1 MNGSPE
7 TRILIVDDRR
17 EQLVTLRAMLSDLAD
32 QVVCASSGRDAL
44 RLLLD
49 PTEHALMILD
59 VHMPGM
65 DGFELASLVR
75 QHRVHKNTPII
86 FMTADGDDVQAR
98 RSYTLGAVD
107 YILSPVVPA
116 VLRSKV
122 HVLVELHRKTIQTRM
137 QAEALRR
144 RATQLHGLA
153 SASAAIHSAGS
164 IDRILEVTATWARD
178 ILGCARAV
186 AVAMPAGNA
195 APGHRATLEPA
206 TGETTAAPEDAS
218 MLEAPLRWP
227 DGQDL
232 GVLRVAGKAGAPF
245 DADDEAVLAQLA
257 QIASIAIQNRT
268 LSDAKEANRL
278 KDEFL
283 GTLSHELR
291 NPLNALAGWVSML
304 RGPSSDGEARDRAI
318 ATIERNTKLL
328 ARLVDDLLDVSRIA
342 TNRLVL
348 STKATSL
355 ETVTRDV
362 VESVRP
368 TAKAKGVALE
378 YAVDACPCDVLGDA
392 QRLGQV
398 AWNLVMN
405 AVKFTGAG
413 GHVWVRLQ
421 AAGPDALLSVRDDGE
436 GISPEFMPFVFDRF
450 RQARP
455 ATQRDVGG
463 LGLGLAIVRSIVELH
478 GGTVRVHSD
487 GAGKGATFEVRLPL
501 LQSVAAADGYH
512 VLAS

>member
-1 MNGSPE
+1 MSGCTD
-7 TRILIVDDRR
+7 TRILVVDDRR

-32 QVVCASSGRDAL
+32 QLVCASSGRDAL

-49 PTEHALMILD
+49 PTEYAVMLLD

-65 DGFELASLVR
+65 DGFELAELVR

-86 FMTADGDDVQAR
+86 FITADGDDVQAR

-122 HVLVELHRKTIQTRM
+122 HVLVELHRKTIETRM
-137 QAEALRR
+137 QADALRR
-144 RATQLHGLA
+144 RATQFHGLA
-153 SASAAIHSAGS
+153 FASAAIHSAGS
-164 IDRILEVTATWARD
+164 VDKILEVTATSARD
-178 ILGCARAV
+178 IIGCGRAV
-186 AVAMPAGNA
+186 AIAMPAGDA
-195 APGHRATLEPA
+195 VPGHRATLGSIPCEA
-206 TGETTAAPEDAS
+206 GVPEDSAK
-218 MLEAPLRWP
+218 LEAPLRWP
-227 DGQDL
+227 DGQEL
-232 GVLRVAGKAGAPF
+232 GVLRVAGKTGAPF
-245 DADDEAVLAQLA
+245 DADDEAVLVQLA
-257 QIASIAIQNRT
+257 QLASIAIQNRV
-268 LSDAKEANRL
+268 LSDAREANRL

-304 RGPSSDGEARDRAI
+304 RGPSSDGDGRERAI

-355 ETVTRDV
+355 DVVAREV

-368 TAKAKGVALE
+368 TAAAKGITLE
-378 YAVDACPCDVLGDA
+378 YVVDSGPSEVIGDG

-405 AVKFTGAG
+405 AVKFTSSG
-413 GHVWVRLQ
+413 GHVWVKLH
-421 AAGPDALLSVRDDGE
+421 ASGGEAVLSVRDDGE
-436 GISPEFMPFVFDRF
+436 GISPEFLPYVFDRF

-478 GGTVRVHSD
+478 GGTVRAHSD
-487 GAGKGATFEVRLPL
+487 GTGHGATFEVRLPL
-501 LQSVAAADGYH
+501 LHGAADGYH